1 MKRWTINLIYM
12 TAYIVMLPM
21 IVWRRIS
28 AGRSFGNPW
37 QRVLGRVPRIGSEQP
52 VVWLHAVSVGE
63 VNQLDAIMRQLA
75 QLRPDWRV
83 VISTTTVTGMELVRK
98 KHPDIASFWFPI
110 DFSWAMSN
118 ALTRINPCMIVL
130 TELEVW
136 PNLIEI
142 ADRRKVPV
150 AVINGR
156 LSEKSFGGYQR
167 LLFVVRPVFSRLA
180 MVITQ
185 DNVYA
190 QRFTAL
196 GADSARV
203 HVAGSI
209 KYDNAARQA
218 VAIRSDRD
226 SRRAE
231 FEKWVGL
238 QPGEVLLVAG
248 STQVPEEQM
257 LAKAWRELQTEFPF
271 LRLAIVPRHPHRS
284 AAIAGELDAM
294 GIDVVRRSTA
304 GPQGQ
309 LSIRTANSP
318 APILL
323 VDTIGELGYC
333 WALSEIAFVGGSFG
347 NRGGQNMLEP
357 AAAGNAVCFGPNT
370 WNFATIV
377 ADMTN
382 ANACTMVNNEKTL
395 ADFIRSCLTDP
406 GLRKDLGQR
415 ARRFVADST
424 GATERTVQLLTT
436 LGPEPS
442 GQKDFMAARVA

>member
-12 TAYIVMLPM
+12 TAYMVMLPM

-37 QRVLGRVPRIGSEQP
+37 QRVFGLVPRIGSKQP
-52 VVWLHAVSVGE
+52 VVWVHAVSVGE
-63 VNQLDAIMRQLA
+63 VNQLDAIMLQLA

-83 VISTTTVTGMELVRK
+83 VISTTTATGMELVRK

-110 DFSWAMSN
+110 DFSWAMNN
-118 ALTRINPCMIVL
+118 ALTRIKPCMVVL

-136 PNLIEI
+136 PNLIEL
-142 ADRRKVPV
+142 ADQKKIPV

-167 LLFVVRPVFSRLA
+167 LSFVVRPIFSRLA

-190 QRFTAL
+190 QRFMAL
-196 GADSARV
+196 DADPDRV
-203 HVAGSI
+203 RVAGSI

-218 VAIRSDRD
+218 LAIRSDRD

-231 FEKWVGL
+231 FEKWIAL
-238 QPGEVLLVAG
+238 QPDEVLLVAG
-248 STQVPEEQM
+248 STQDPEEQM
-257 LAKAWRELQTEFPF
+257 VAKAWLELQTEFPF

-284 AAIAGELDAM
+284 AAIAGELKAM
-294 GIDVVRRSTA
+294 GIDVVCRSTA
-304 GPQGQ
+304 GLPGQ
-309 LSIRTANSP
+309 LSTRIANSP

-333 WALSEIAFVGGSFG
+333 WSLSEIAFVGGSFG

-377 ADMTN
+377 DDMTN
-382 ANACTMVNNEKTL
+382 AQACTVVDNEKTL
-395 ADFIRSCLTDP
+395 VEFIRRCLSDP
-406 GLRKDLGQR
+406 DLRKELGQR
-415 ARRFVADST
+415 ASRFVADGT
-424 GATERTVQLLTT
+424 GATGRTVQLLTT